1 MPGLNGLETLSEFKR
16 EQRRVSVVMM
26 TSTRDK
32 ALAQKARLE
41 GAAFLKK
48 PFFPADIE
56 AVLCGFYGLRALNPK
71 KRV

>member
-1 MPGLNGLETLSEFKR
+1 MVL
-16 EQRRVSVVMM
+16 M
-26 TSTRDK
+26 TS
-32 ALAQKARLE
+32 AQHDAVAARARSE

-56 AVLCGFYGLRALNPK
+56 AVLCGFYGLRALHL